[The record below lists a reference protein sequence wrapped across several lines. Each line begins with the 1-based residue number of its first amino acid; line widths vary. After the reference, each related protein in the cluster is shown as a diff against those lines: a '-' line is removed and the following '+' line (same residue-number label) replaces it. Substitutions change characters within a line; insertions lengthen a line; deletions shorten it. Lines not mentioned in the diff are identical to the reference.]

1 MLINAAYDVV
11 YVGNYT
17 KDTIVSPAG
26 VKYVDGGAVNYAAH
40 AGARLGLKVAVLTR
54 LAKEDV
60 RVVEN
65 LQQVG
70 VDCFVDYTPQSTC
83 VKLEYPTLDVD
94 TRNLYVTSSA
104 GSISISSVE
113 QLNSCA
119 AVIGTTLRGE
129 VSLEVIQ
136 ALRKKE
142 MLLAADVQG
151 FVRVLRGQSLVFE
164 PWDEM
169 PDVLAYLDILKSDAV
184 EAQFLTGEVDLY
196 SAAQAFAAMGPQEV
210 VLTHKDGVLVYANS
224 QFYNQGFYPQNLVGR
239 SGRGDTCLGAY
250 AAMRLSK
257 TPEEAGIWA
266 AAVTSLKMEAL
277 GPFKRSIADIEDL
290 IRRKY
295 RNGCSDRQTA
305 ANQPEAN

>member
-1 MLINAAYDVV
+1 MPQNAAYDVA
-11 YVGNYT
+11 YIGNYT

-65 LQQVG
+65 LQQAG

-94 TRNLYVTSSA
+94 IRNLYVTSTA
-104 GSISISSVE
+104 GSFQVSAL
-113 QLNSCA
+113 QPMTARA

-129 VSLEVIQ
+129 VGLDVIQ
-136 ALRKKE
+136 ALRKRDL
-142 MLLAADVQG
+142 LLAADVQG
-151 FVRVLRGQSLVFE
+151 FVRVLRGQNLVYE
-164 PWDEM
+164 LWEEM
-169 PDVLAYLDILKSDAV
+169 PDVLACVDILKSDAV
-184 EAQFLTGEVDLY
+184 EAEFLTGEADIY
-196 SAAQAFAAMGPQEV
+196 EAARVYAAMGPHEV
-210 VLTHKDGVLVYANS
+210 VLTHKDGVLVYANG
-224 QFYNQGFYPQNLVGR
+224 QFYNQGFYPQSLDGR

-257 TPEEAGIWA
+257 PPEEAGVWA

-277 GPFKRSIADIEDL
+277 GPFKRSVADIEDL
-290 IRRKY
+290 IHRKY
-295 RNGCSDRQTA
+295 RNGSLH
-305 ANQPEAN
+305 N